1 MSSLVFWN
9 QTMKSTPMKSNLLST
24 SFLLLVTVTFAQTD
38 YSADIARIKSE
49 GFQNSKVMEHLVYLC
64 DVNGQR
70 LTGSREY
77 LRAAQWTKARL
88 EEYKVDNV
96 HFEKYCD
103 DCRGWS
109 VKSFNVEITSPVYF
123 KLQAY
128 PMAMVK
134 GTGGEVSGSAIYI
147 ASFSNMDNVK
157 KDFTGKLK
165 GKVVFAGRMP
175 TVNKLTDPLVNRMT
189 DDKLN
194 ELTRTTAPSR
204 SQEPLPDLLASF
216 EEDDKSDLAFLQFLE
231 TEGAIALFTTTS
243 TYPGIVHPGGTYYYR
258 DKDHKPLPYFA
269 IAPEHFGKVIRML
282 NKQETPVIKLNLDA
296 EFYMESQ
303 NNVNIIAEIAGSDPK
318 LKAEVVMLGGHFD
331 SWHGATGATDNGAG
345 VVVLMEVMRILKAA
359 GVKPKRT
366 IRIGLWGG
374 EEQAYLGSV
383 AYAQAHFGALKTK
396 PLPESEKVSVYL
408 NIDNGAGA
416 MRGIYLQGNEYARP
430 VFEELLEPFAYLNAS
445 TITVESTYS
454 TDHDVFDYYN
464 IPAFQ
469 IIQDNLGYQKITH
482 HTNLD
487 LTEYAPEED
496 LKKNS
501 VILACMAY
509 QLAMKDGLVPRKKK

>member
-1 MSSLVFWN
+1 MKNMNLKRSFTLIISLITF
-9 QTMKSTPMKSNLLST
+9 STLY
-24 SFLLLVTVTFAQTD
+24 AQVD
-38 YSADIARIKSE
+38 YSHDLARIKTE
-49 GFQNSKVMEHLVYLC
+49 GFQNSKVMEQLIYLS

-77 LRAAQWTKARL
+77 LRAAQWTKAKL
-88 EEYKVDNV
+88 EEYKADNV
-96 HFEKYCD
+96 HFEKFCD

-109 VKSFNVEITSPVYF
+109 VKSFNVEVTSPSYF

-128 PMAMVK
+128 PLAMVK
-134 GTGGEVSGSAIYI
+134 GTSGEVSGTAIYI
-147 ASFSNMDNVK
+147 ASYSNMENVK
-157 KDFTGKLK
+157 KEFAGKLK
-165 GKVVFAGRMP
+165 GKVVFAGRTP
-175 TVNKLTDPLVNRMT
+175 TPNKLTDPLVNRIT
-189 DDKLN
+189 DEKLN
-194 ELTRTTAPSR
+194 ELTKTTNPSR
-204 SQEPLPDLLASF
+204 SQKALPELLESF
-216 EEDDKSDLAFLQFLE
+216 EKDDKSDLEFLQFLE
-231 TEGAIALFTTTS
+231 NEGALALFSTTS
-243 TYPGIVHPGGTYYYR
+243 HNPGIIHADGTYYYR
-258 DKDHKPLPYFA
+258 DKDYKPLPYFG
-269 IAPEHFGKVIRML
+269 IAPEHFGKIIRML
-282 NKQETPVIKLNLDA
+282 NKQESPVIKLNLDT

-318 LKAEVVMLGGHFD
+318 LKSEVVMLGGHFD
-331 SWHGATGATDNGAG
+331 SWHSGTGATDNGAG
-345 VVVLMEVMRILKAA
+345 VVVLMEVLRILKAT

-383 AYAQAHFGALKTK
+383 AYAKAHYGELKTK

-416 MRGIYLQGNEYARP
+416 MRGIYLQGNEFARP
-430 VFEELLEPFAYLNAS
+430 VFQELLEPFSYLGAS
-445 TITVESTYS
+445 TISVESTYS

-469 IIQDNLGYQKITH
+469 IIQDNLSYNRVTH

-487 LTEYAPEED
+487 VVEYAPEDD

-501 VILACMAY
+501 VVLACMAY
-509 QLAMKDGLVPRKKK
+509 QLAMKDALVPRKKK

>member
-1 MSSLVFWN
+1 
-9 QTMKSTPMKSNLLST
+9 MKSYFLSAL
-24 SFLLLVTVTFAQTD
+24 FLLLTVTIYAQVD

-49 GFQNSKVMEHLVYLC
+49 GFQNSKVMEHLIYLS

-77 LRAAQWTKARL
+77 RKAAQWTKTKL
-88 EEYKVDNV
+88 EEYKIENV

-109 VKSFNVEITSPVYF
+109 VKSFNVEMTSPSYF

-128 PMAMVK
+128 PLAMVK
-134 GTGGEVSGSAIYI
+134 GTAGEVSGSAIHILSY
-147 ASFSNMDNVK
+147 SNIENVK
-157 KDFTGKLK
+157 KEFTGKLK
-165 GKVVFAGRMP
+165 GKIVFAGKP
-175 TVNKLTDPLVNRMT
+175 PVVNKLTDPLVNRMT
-189 DDKLN
+189 DDKLA
-194 ELTRTTAPSR
+194 ELTKTISPTR
-204 SQEPLPDLLASF
+204 SQKALPELLESF
-216 EEDDKSDLAFLQFLE
+216 EKEDKSDLEFLQFLE
-231 TEGAIALFTTTS
+231 NEGALALFTTTS
-243 TYPGIVHPGGTYYYR
+243 HNPGIVHAGGTYYYR
-258 DKDHKPLPYFA
+258 DNDHKPLPYFA
-269 IAPEHFGKVIRML
+269 IAPEHYGRIIRML
-282 NKQETPVIKLNLDA
+282 GKQETPVIKINLDT

-303 NNVNIIAEIAGSDPK
+303 NNVNIIGEITGSDPK
-318 LKAEVVMLGGHFD
+318 LKSEVVMLGGHFD
-331 SWHGATGATDNGAG
+331 TWHAGTGATDNGAG
-345 VVVLMEVMRILKAA
+345 VVVLMEVMRILKAV

-383 AYAQAHFGALKTK
+383 AYAQTHFGNLKTK

-416 MRGIYLQGNEYARP
+416 MRGIYLQGNEFARP
-430 VFEELLEPFAYLNAS
+430 VFQDLLEPFGYLGAS
-445 TITVESTYS
+445 TISIESTYS

-469 IIQDNLGYQKITH
+469 IIQDNLSYQKITH

-487 LTEYAPEED
+487 VVEYAPEDD

-501 VILACMAY
+501 VILACLAY
-509 QLAMKDGLVPRKKK
+509 QLAVRDGMVPRKKK